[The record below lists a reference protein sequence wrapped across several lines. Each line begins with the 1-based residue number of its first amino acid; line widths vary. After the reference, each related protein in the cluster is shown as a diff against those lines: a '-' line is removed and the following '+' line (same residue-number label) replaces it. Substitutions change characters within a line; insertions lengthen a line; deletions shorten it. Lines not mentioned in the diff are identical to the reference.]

1 MPIHSLK
8 CRCGKVTGQMQAK
21 AAKMGTRII
30 CYCEDCQAFLKFL
43 GTDDKYLDEY
53 NGTDIFQV
61 PVSHLEI
68 TVGEEHIR
76 CLRLTEK
83 GMFRWYTNCCKT
95 PIGNTFSAKWPFIGL
110 IHSFMSAQDKRDT
123 ILGPVYAHVNR
134 KALTKSLPSERDQT
148 GSLIIVLLKILGWKL
163 KGLGKPNPFFDD
175 KGNPITKPKIIRKDT
190 HNERS

>member
-8 CRCGKVTGQMQAK
+8 CSCGKVTGQMQAE
-21 AAKMGTRII
+21 AARMGTRII
-30 CYCEDCQAFLKFL
+30 CYCEDCQAFPKFL
-43 GTDDKYLDEY
+43 GTGDKYLDEY
-53 NGTDIFQV
+53 GGTDIFQI
-61 PVSHLEI
+61 PMSHLEI
-68 TVGEEHIR
+68 TEGQAHIR

-83 GMFRWYTNCCKT
+83 GMFRWYADCCKT

-110 IHSFMSAQDKRDT
+110 IDSFMGAPDKRDRT
-123 ILGPVYAHVNR
+123 LGPVYAHVNR
-134 KALTKSLPSERDQT
+134 ETLKKPLPSDRDQT
-148 GSLIIVLLKILGWKL
+148 GSFIIVLLKILGWKL